1 MIRRPP
7 RSTLFPYT
15 TLFRSADCSGT
26 IGVGQTKSCTVTNDD
41 VVARLTVIKHVQN
54 DNGGG
59 ALAGEWSI
67 TVTNNGTALA
77 PFPGSE
83 AGTQVSLRPGPYSV
97 TESGGPAVG

>member
-83 AGTQVSLRPGPYSV
+83 AGTQDSPRLKSCHGSNSYGP
-97 TESGGPAVG
+97 